1 MAKAKTKAG
10 RLKPILMILLVFGPA
25 SLLVL
30 ISLNKCE
37 HKFTELPNFG
47 SIGTYEFTTH
57 DGKSISQKT
66 QESKITIFTTLQLTC
81 PEQCAIN
88 LPKFNLLLY
97 QDLRKNRKKLGH
109 VEVVSIVTD
118 SLGNSVNNLE
128 ELMFTLQ
135 DVVVGYDSDIWRVV
149 TGDPKQVY
157 DIESNGVNLYEQ
169 LNDTAF
175 AKKPFTETLML
186 VDKENDLR
194 IIRRGNREGY
204 IRDFK
209 QHLALLQ
216 KQYDKN
222 AYKERQL
229 D

>member
-1 MAKAKTKAG
+1 LAKANTKAG

-47 SIGTYEFTTH
+47 SIGAYEFKTH
-57 DGKSISQKT
+57 EGKSISQVT
-66 QESKITIFTTLQLTC
+66 QEDKITIFTTLQLTC

-118 SLGNSVNNLE
+118 TLGNPVNNLE
-128 ELMFTLQ
+128 ELVFTLQ
-135 DVVVGYDSDIWRVV
+135 DVVVGYDSEIWRVV

-157 DIESNGVNLYEQ
+157 DMESNGINLYEQ
-169 LNDTAF
+169 INDTAF
-175 AKKPFTETLML
+175 AQKPYTETLML